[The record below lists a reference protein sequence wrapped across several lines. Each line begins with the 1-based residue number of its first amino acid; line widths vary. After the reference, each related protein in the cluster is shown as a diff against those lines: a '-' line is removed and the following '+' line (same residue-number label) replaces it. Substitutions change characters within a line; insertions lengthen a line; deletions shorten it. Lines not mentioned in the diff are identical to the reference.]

1 MGKGCLMSGLQI
13 VMMVIAVNA
22 CVLGAAF
29 FALYQ
34 FNKAVSQSGR

>member
-1 MGKGCLMSGLQI
+1 MNGFQMLLT
-13 VMMVIAVNA
+13 VVAVNA
-22 CVLGAAF
+22 CVLGVVF

>member
-1 MGKGCLMSGLQI
+1 MSGLQI
-13 VMMVIAVNA
+13 IMMIIAVNA
-22 CVLGAAF
+22 CVLGAAV

>member
-1 MGKGCLMSGLQI
+1 MNGFQMLLT
-13 VMMVIAVNA
+13 VVAVNA
-22 CVLGAAF
+22 CVLGVAF